1 MDREEQAFRLWRLLD
16 DIDTLDDACRDND
29 ARFRVLVRNAQRR
42 RFALLDGEDFD
53 ALWKKYEGPN
63 GPVEPAPKGSART
76 GC

>member
-29 ARFRVLVRNAQRR
+29 AGFRDLVRDVQRR
-42 RFALLDGEDFD
+42 RFALLHGEDFD

-63 GPVEPAPKGSART
+63 AEPSGDSRPSA
-76 GC
+76 